1 LRRRRIYPDPDPD
14 INLDVCVDPD
24 VYIHPDVCIDPD
36 ASTDRSVNVGF
47 GRSDR
52 SLRLLEDHQYQWLQH
67 LRRQQHVGGWRNG
80 QDADPY
86 CR

>member
-1 LRRRRIYPDPDPD
+1 MARPDGRLGADGWARSLWRRRRIYPNPNPDTNLDICIDPDA
-14 INLDVCVDPD
+14 L
-24 VYIHPDVCIDPD
+24 DVCIDPD

-67 LRRQQHVGGWRNG
+67 LRR
-80 QDADPY
+80 
-86 CR
+86 